1 MEKLIPYCLY
11 LPEEHIKKLKKMAKS
26 RKASEFVRN
35 AVVMAMDK
43 TDEFSSGYNK
53 GLTDACAIINDNKE
67 AKMVAI
73 KSRYLCDILGDQ
85 IRKLRHEPK

>member
-1 MEKLIPYCLY
+1 MEKLVPYCLH
-11 LPEEHIKKLKKMAKS
+11 LSQEHIKQIKKKAKNRQGS
-26 RKASEFVRN
+26 RFVRD
-35 AVVMAMDK
+35 AITMALEA

-67 AKMVAI
+67 AKMIAV